1 MKTILIFGITVI
13 TSNPLLAES
22 TRQLESHE
30 HGVGQLEVAIEGQ
43 KIAIDLHAPGADIVG
58 FEYVAESSKDRKA
71 VDTAITILG
80 KPLDLFLISSDAKC
94 NVMQAAAELES
105 DDEHGEHDEHDEHD
119 EHQEKSAHTE
129 FHASYILN
137 CMNIAAMTE
146 IKFAYFDLFPNAKE
160 LEVQMI
166 SDVGA
171 FTFEIER
178 EEPTLDLIGKL

>member
-1 MKTILIFGITVI
+1 MKTILIFGITII
-13 TSNPLLAES
+13 TSYPLLAES

-105 DDEHGEHDEHDEHD
+105 DDEHD

-146 IKFAYFDLFPNAKE
+146 IKFAYFDLFPNTKE

>member
-94 NVMQAAAELES
+94 SVMQAAAKLES
-105 DDEHGEHDEHDEHD
+105 DDEHDEHD

>member
-1 MKTILIFGITVI
+1 MKTILIFGITII
-13 TSNPLLAES
+13 TSYPLLAES

-105 DDEHGEHDEHDEHD
+105 DDEHGEHDEH
-119 EHQEKSAHTE
+119 QEKSAHTE

>member
-1 MKTILIFGITVI
+1 MKTILIFGITII
-13 TSNPLLAES
+13 TSYPLLAES

-43 KIAIDLHAPGADIVG
+43 KIAIDLHAPGADIIG

-105 DDEHGEHDEHDEHD
+105 DDEQDEHD

>member
-1 MKTILIFGITVI
+1 MKTILIFGITII
-13 TSNPLLAES
+13 TSYPLLAES

-94 NVMQAAAELES
+94 NVM
-105 DDEHGEHDEHDEHD
+105 
-119 EHQEKSAHTE
+119 
-129 FHASYILN
+129 
-137 CMNIAAMTE
+137 
-146 IKFAYFDLFPNAKE
+146 
-160 LEVQMI
+160 
-166 SDVGA
+166 
-171 FTFEIER
+171 
-178 EEPTLDLIGKL
+178 

>member
-94 NVMQAAAELES
+94 SVMQAAAKLES
-105 DDEHGEHDEHDEHD
+105 DDKHDEHDEHD
-119 EHQEKSAHTE
+119 ETMS
-129 FHASYILN
+129 
-137 CMNIAAMTE
+137 
-146 IKFAYFDLFPNAKE
+146 
-160 LEVQMI
+160 
-166 SDVGA
+166 
-171 FTFEIER
+171 R
-178 EEPTLDLIGKL
+178 